1 MLGTIIAAIIL
12 ACKAK
17 LGMALAVTAAAKFLL
32 TWSIVTTS
40 VCVGLSLLIFIV
52 ISLLA
57 GFGAGLEAGP
67 IAGVLGFLGVSTLG
81 LLGTAIAA
89 IQGCLGIF
97 GALLL
102 KNSVTI
108 PATGN
113 PVWNQTT
120 LIIGCVLLGLNVLVR
135 LSSHSH
141 TSSSK
146 S

>member
-17 LGMALAVTAAAKFLL
+17 LGMALAVTAAAKFLF

-40 VCVGLSLLIFIV
+40 VSVGFVLLLFLIASVF
-52 ISLLA
+52 A
-57 GFGAGLEAGP
+57 GFGAGTKVG
-67 IAGVLGFLGVSTLG
+67 GVLGFLGIGALG
-81 LLGTAIAA
+81 VWGTAIAA
-89 IQGCLGIF
+89 ITGCLGIF

-102 KNSVTI
+102 KSSITI

-120 LIIGCVLLGLNVLVR
+120 LIIGCILLGLNLIVHLPR
-135 LSSHSH
+135 GSSSS
-141 TSSSK
+141 SSSK